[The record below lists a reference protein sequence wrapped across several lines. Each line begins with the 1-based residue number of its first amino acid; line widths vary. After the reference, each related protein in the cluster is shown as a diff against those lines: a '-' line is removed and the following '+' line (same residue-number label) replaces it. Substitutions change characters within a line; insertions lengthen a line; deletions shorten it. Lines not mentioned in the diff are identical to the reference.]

1 MKHKLSLFAVLAL
14 LPFLHSACGQS
25 TSSSTV
31 IKIGCAGPLT
41 GDQAQIGTDMCQGAR
56 FAVDL
61 ANETGR
67 GLPGYKFEFVA
78 LDDQHNP
85 SQAVNIA
92 NRFAADPDVMGVIGH
107 FNSSCTK
114 PASAVYDAS
123 QLVHV
128 TPGSTNPDLSKQGY
142 ATFFRV
148 VATDAV
154 QGPKG
159 AEYTAKKLG
168 FKRIFIIDDKTTYG
182 KGLADQFEK
191 RARELGLEILGHEG
205 ITQGDKDFTPL
216 LTRIK
221 PLNPE
226 MIYFGGIYP
235 EGALMLR
242 QARGLDMT
250 TVFMGGDGIA
260 TPILADLASPEIAE
274 GVYATMVGGDIKQDP
289 AASTFVTAYEKKYG
303 PVGQWTSF
311 AYDCANILISALER
325 AGVKDRAAVLK
336 AMREIPPHK
345 GVTGTIKFDEFGD
358 NENQSIGIFK
368 ITGGRLAY
376 VGPAE

>member
-1 MKHKLSLFAVLAL
+1 LAVL
-14 LPFLHSACGQS
+14 
-25 TSSSTV
+25 TSDE
-31 IKIGCAGPLT
+31 
-41 GDQAQIGTDMCQGAR
+41 DQAQIGTDMCQGAR
-56 FAVDL
+56 GIDL
-61 ANETGR
+61 ARKRPRSSGWQ
-67 GLPGYKFEFVA
+67 FEFAA

-128 TPGSTNPDLSKQGY
+128 TPGSTNPDLSRQGY

-159 AEYTAKKLG
+159 AEYTANKLG

-221 PLNPE
+221 PLNPD

-242 QARGLDMT
+242 QARGLDMKS
-250 TVFMGGDGIA
+250 VSGDGSM
-260 TPILADLASPEIAE
+260 PILADASRNRRSLRDD
-274 GVYATMVGGDIKQDP
+274 GGDIAGP
-289 AASTFVTAYEKKYG
+289 AATLSQLMKDG
-303 PVGQWTSF
+303 PVGQWT
-311 AYDCANILISALER
+311 
-325 AGVKDRAAVLK
+325 
-336 AMREIPPHK
+336 
-345 GVTGTIKFDEFGD
+345 
-358 NENQSIGIFK
+358 
-368 ITGGRLAY
+368 RLL
-376 VGPAE
+376 